1 MSEEDSGYLRLLSDG
16 LNREAV
22 SYVMDEAGKPH
33 KVKMRA
39 LVIAI
44 LRANTEKFEEVMA
57 MGGKTLEEV
66 LEQLGLTAKW
76 EARAEERNKAKIEKI
91 ARNLIKKGLRCEE
104 IAEMTE
110 LDLTD
115 VLSLR
120 EQCKT

>member
-1 MSEEDSGYLRLLSDG
+1 MGAKYPEKVTKHLEEVKGY
-16 LNREAV
+16 
-22 SYVMDEAGKPH
+22 K
-33 KVKMRA
+33 
-39 LVIAI
+39 I
-44 LRANTEKFEEVMA
+44 TEKFEEVMA

-66 LEQLGLTAKW
+66 LEQSGLTAKW

-91 ARNLIKKGLRCEE
+91 AQNLIKKGLKSEE

-120 EQCKT
+120 EQCEA